1 MNSYER
7 EYQGTNFMKKKLQ
20 TVVLTI
26 FVIVVIA
33 FLAITGINDL
43 TNKDDLYTVRIDAGA
58 EILAVEHSINGLI
71 PIGTDHYY
79 WAVNEETMESYVI
92 LASKNW
98 GNDTFDEDGYTIN
111 SKGTEITGLAKKIT
125 DHDILSEITDVL
137 DQADESIELTY
148 PAGRTSSLDL
158 NYKKNAYMRLVSAA
172 LILILSIVG
181 VVYRNKVDEIN
192 PKLTKI
198 YLVVL
203 IVAMI
208 LMIVAIR

>member
-1 MNSYER
+1 
-7 EYQGTNFMKKKLQ
+7 MKKKLQ

-79 WAVNEETMESYVI
+79 WAINEETMESYVI

-137 DQADESIELTY
+137 DQVDEGIELTY
-148 PAGRTSSLDL
+148 PDGRTSSLDL

-203 IVAMI
+203 IVTMI

>member
-1 MNSYER
+1 
-7 EYQGTNFMKKKLQ
+7 MKKKLQ

-79 WAVNEETMESYVI
+79 WAINEETMESYVI

-137 DQADESIELTY
+137 DQVDEGIELTY
-148 PAGRTSSLDL
+148 PAGQTSSLDL

>member
-1 MNSYER
+1 
-7 EYQGTNFMKKKLQ
+7 MKKKLQ

-33 FLAITGINDL
+33 FLAITGIKDL

-79 WAVNEETMESYVI
+79 WAINEETMESYVI

-125 DHDILSEITDVL
+125 DHDILSKITDVL
-137 DQADESIELTY
+137 DQVDEGIELTY

-181 VVYRNKVDEIN
+181 VIYRNKVDEIN

>member
-1 MNSYER
+1 
-7 EYQGTNFMKKKLQ
+7 MKKKLQ

-33 FLAITGINDL
+33 FLAITGIKDL

-137 DQADESIELTY
+137 DQVDEGIELTY

>member
-1 MNSYER
+1 MR
-7 EYQGTNFMKKKLQ
+7 ENTRGTNFMKKKLQ

-33 FLAITGINDL
+33 FLAITGIKDL

-79 WAVNEETMESYVI
+79 WAINEETMESYVI

-137 DQADESIELTY
+137 DQ
-148 PAGRTSSLDL
+148 
-158 NYKKNAYMRLVSAA
+158 
-172 LILILSIVG
+172 
-181 VVYRNKVDEIN
+181 
-192 PKLTKI
+192 
-198 YLVVL
+198 VL

>member
-1 MNSYER
+1 
-7 EYQGTNFMKKKLQ
+7 MKKKLQ

-79 WAVNEETMESYVI
+79 WAINEETMESYVI

-125 DHDILSEITDVL
+125 DHDILNEITDVL
-137 DQADESIELTY
+137 DQVDEGIELTY

-203 IVAMI
+203 IVTMI

>member
-1 MNSYER
+1 
-7 EYQGTNFMKKKLQ
+7 MKKKLQ

-79 WAVNEETMESYVI
+79 WAINEETMESYVI

-137 DQADESIELTY
+137 DQVDEGIELTY

-203 IVAMI
+203 IVTMI

>member
-1 MNSYER
+1 
-7 EYQGTNFMKKKLQ
+7 MKKKLQ

-79 WAVNEETMESYVI
+79 WAINEETMESYVI

-137 DQADESIELTY
+137 DQVDEGIELTY

-208 LMIVAIR
+208 LMMVAIR

>member
-1 MNSYER
+1 
-7 EYQGTNFMKKKLQ
+7 MKKKLQ

-33 FLAITGINDL
+33 FLAITGIKDL

-79 WAVNEETMESYVI
+79 WAINEETMESYVI

-125 DHDILSEITDVL
+125 SHDILSEITDVL
-137 DQADESIELTY
+137 DQVDESIELTY

-172 LILILSIVG
+172 LMLLLSIVG

>member
-1 MNSYER
+1 
-7 EYQGTNFMKKKLQ
+7 MKKKLQ

-58 EILAVEHSINGLI
+58 DILAVEHSINGLI

-79 WAVNEETMESYVI
+79 WAINEETMESYVI

-98 GNDTFDEDGYTIN
+98 GNDTFDEDGYTID
-111 SKGTEITGLAKKIT
+111 STGVEITGLAKKIT

-137 DQADESIELTY
+137 DQVDEGIELTY

>member
-1 MNSYER
+1 
-7 EYQGTNFMKKKLQ
+7 MKKKLQ

-71 PIGTDHYY
+71 PTGTDHYY
-79 WAVNEETMESYVI
+79 WAINEETMESYVI

-137 DQADESIELTY
+137 DQVDEGIELTY

-203 IVAMI
+203 IVTMI

>member
-1 MNSYER
+1 MR
-7 EYQGTNFMKKKLQ
+7 ENTRETNFMKKKLQ

-79 WAVNEETMESYVI
+79 WAINEETMESYVI

-137 DQADESIELTY
+137 DQVDEGIELTY

-203 IVAMI
+203 IVTMI

>member
-1 MNSYER
+1 MR
-7 EYQGTNFMKKKLQ
+7 ENTRGTNFMKKKLQ

-33 FLAITGINDL
+33 FLAITGIKDL

-79 WAVNEETMESYVI
+79 WAINEETMESYVI

-137 DQADESIELTY
+137 DQVDEGIELTY

-172 LILILSIVG
+172 LILILSLVG

>member
-1 MNSYER
+1 
-7 EYQGTNFMKKKLQ
+7 MKKKLQ

-33 FLAITGINDL
+33 FLAITGIKDL

-79 WAVNEETMESYVI
+79 WAINEETMESYVI

-137 DQADESIELTY
+137 DQVDEGIELTY

-181 VVYRNKVDEIN
+181 VIYRNKVDEIN

>member
-1 MNSYER
+1 
-7 EYQGTNFMKKKLQ
+7 MKKKLQ

-33 FLAITGINDL
+33 FLAITGIKDL

-79 WAVNEETMESYVI
+79 WAINEETMESYVI

-137 DQADESIELTY
+137 DQVDEGIELTY

-158 NYKKNAYMRLVSAA
+158 NYKKNAYMRLVSAT

-181 VVYRNKVDEIN
+181 VIYRNKVDEIN

>member
-1 MNSYER
+1 
-7 EYQGTNFMKKKLQ
+7 MKKKLQ

-137 DQADESIELTY
+137 DQVDEGIELTY

-181 VVYRNKVDEIN
+181 VIYRNKVDEIN

>member
-1 MNSYER
+1 
-7 EYQGTNFMKKKLQ
+7 MKKKLQ

-79 WAVNEETMESYVI
+79 WAVNEEIMESYVI

-137 DQADESIELTY
+137 DQVDEEIELTY

-181 VVYRNKVDEIN
+181 AVYRNKVDEIN

>member
-1 MNSYER
+1 
-7 EYQGTNFMKKKLQ
+7 MKKKLQ

-71 PIGTDHYY
+71 SIGTDHYY

-137 DQADESIELTY
+137 DQVDEGIELTY

>member
-1 MNSYER
+1 
-7 EYQGTNFMKKKLQ
+7 MKKKLQ

>member
-1 MNSYER
+1 
-7 EYQGTNFMKKKLQ
+7 MKKKLQ

-79 WAVNEETMESYVI
+79 WAINEETMESYVI

-98 GNDTFDEDGYTIN
+98 GNDTFDEDGYTMN

-137 DQADESIELTY
+137 DQVDEGIELTY

-181 VVYRNKVDEIN
+181 VVYRNKVDEID

>member
-1 MNSYER
+1 MR
-7 EYQGTNFMKKKLQ
+7 ENTRGTNFTKKKLQ

-79 WAVNEETMESYVI
+79 WAINEETMESYVI

-98 GNDTFDEDGYTIN
+98 GNDTFDEDGYTID
-111 SKGTEITGLAKKIT
+111 SAGVEITGLAKKIT

-137 DQADESIELTY
+137 DQVDEGIELTY

>member
-1 MNSYER
+1 
-7 EYQGTNFMKKKLQ
+7 MKKKLQ

-71 PIGTDHYY
+71 PTGTDHYY
-79 WAVNEETMESYVI
+79 WAINEETMESYVI

-137 DQADESIELTY
+137 DQVDEGIELTY